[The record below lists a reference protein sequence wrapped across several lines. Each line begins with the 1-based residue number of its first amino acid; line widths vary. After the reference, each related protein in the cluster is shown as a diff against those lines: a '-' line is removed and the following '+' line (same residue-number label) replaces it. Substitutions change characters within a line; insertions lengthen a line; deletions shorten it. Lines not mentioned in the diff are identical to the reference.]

1 MRTEVR
7 AAYFP
12 SSKRHLLAAVGIFLR
27 IFPESESE
35 GDPLIS
41 LKLSGNSYMGQDVPR
56 TEALWNKLAC
66 PREPTGS
73 LSEAIYSP
81 HTQRLTAGP
90 ASRASG
96 WPPNRGP
103 KSLAQPERPAA
114 NPAGACDARRLR
126 GGLLGTRR

>member
-41 LKLSGNSYMGQDVPR
+41 LKLSGNSYMGQAR
-56 TEALWNKLAC
+56 TPSAGAADADAA
-66 PREPTGS
+66 S
-73 LSEAIYSP
+73 A
-81 HTQRLTAGP
+81 RLLLQA
-90 ASRASG
+90 RASM
-96 WPPNRGP
+96 
-103 KSLAQPERPAA
+103 
-114 NPAGACDARRLR
+114 
-126 GGLLGTRR
+126 